1 MCVCHDLLRA
11 THVYGDAWSVVDGL
25 GWLVLGDE
33 RVEHLVVL
41 PPGERVQL
49 VTVQLEVAREAH
61 GVPAA
66 RRPRHED
73 ARDLQRRGPV
83 WGRGGGLSLISL
95 GGKGRNVPF
104 LTKIMI
110 TSQRE
115 KEIYTVTTE
124 KIISHESY
132 E

>member
-1 MCVCHDLLRA
+1 MSPLRA
-11 THVYGDAWSVVDGL
+11 VRGTKM
-25 GWLVLGDE
+25 LVICS
-33 RVEHLVVL
+33 
-41 PPGERVQL
+41 
-49 VTVQLEVAREAH
+49 AEAPS
-61 GVPAA
+61 G
-66 RRPRHED
+66 
-73 ARDLQRRGPV
+73 G
-83 WGRGGGLSLISL
+83 GGGLSLISL

>member
-1 MCVCHDLLRA
+1 MCHDLLRA

-49 VTVQLEVAREAH
+49 VAVQLEVAREAH

-83 WGRGGGLSLISL
+83 WGRGGGLALFPL
-95 GGKGRNVPF
+95 GGKEGMCLF
-104 LTKIMI
+104 LQK
-110 TSQRE
+110 
-115 KEIYTVTTE
+115 
-124 KIISHESY
+124 
-132 E
+132 